1 MTVTEEIIIKTPEQ
15 IEGIRKACK
24 LTAQTLDFIRPHV
37 VPGVST
43 EAINQL
49 VIQFTQD
56 HGGTP
61 ATLNYRGY
69 PKECCISINEVICHG
84 IPSETTILKEG
95 DIVNVDVSTI
105 LDGYFGDTSTM
116 FAVGPIS
123 RHAAQVMEVA
133 KKCLEVGIK
142 EVRPGNYFGNIG
154 FAITKYALTHG
165 HSVVY
170 NFAGHGVG
178 LKFHEAPE
186 VNHYMTKKNHG
197 PVMKPGMIFTIE
209 PMINAGTPHCRIDAD
224 NWTARTADGKLSAQY
239 EHTVLVTEKGVEILT
254 LP

>member
-1 MTVTEEIIIKTPEQ
+1 MTVKQEIIIKTPKQ
-15 IEGIRKACK
+15 IDGIRKACK

-49 VIQFTQD
+49 VVQFTRD
-56 HGGTP
+56 NGGTP

-84 IPSETTILKEG
+84 IPSETTILKQG

-123 RHAAQVMEVA
+123 PQAAHLIEVA
-133 KKCLEVGIK
+133 KKCLELGIN
-142 EVRPGNYFGNIG
+142 EVRPGNHFGNIG
-154 FAITKYALTHG
+154 FAITKYALTKK

-170 NFAGHGVG
+170 NFAGHGIG
-178 LKFHEAPE
+178 IRFHEAPE
-186 VNHYMTKKNHG
+186 INHYVTKKDQG
-197 PVMKPGMIFTIE
+197 PIMKPGMIFTIE
-209 PMINAGTPHCRIDAD
+209 PMINAGSPHCRMDAD
-224 NWTARTADGKLSAQY
+224 NWTARTADGLLSAQY
-239 EHTVLVTEKGVEILT
+239 EHTVLVTENGVEILT